1 MDPHVSPPAAS
12 TATEADV
19 IAAARGLIRQVV
31 AQRDECETL
40 RRVPTP
46 MVEALAGAGLLQ
58 MYLPRSLGGPEL
70 PPLVVFRAVEEISR
84 ASGSIGWCSMIA
96 TTVSH
101 SVGLLEAEVGRSMAG
116 HPADMRMAGSIR
128 PMGRARPVDG
138 GHRIDG
144 RWDFASGVNHAR
156 WLMCPCVIWDGDKP
170 MRTPAGA
177 AMTRIFW
184 VPAKSAT
191 ILDTWH
197 VLGLRGTGSHDF
209 TLADVFVPQ
218 THSVSITDPPREKG
232 LLYDPRL
239 HLCWIWTATVGNAI
253 GIARG
258 ALDAFA
264 ELASTKS
271 STMSTALLRD
281 RPLVQA
287 RVAEAEAILECGAGL
302 RAGRGRGSMDARRS
316 GPGRSRRG
324 RRAGT
329 TCDRAWHARGS
340 SHRRLDLPCRRH
352 QRRLREESARA
363 PFPQHS
369 RRRAACRRPA
379 GADGGRRQGP
389 PRPASRGC
397 GVVAGR
403 AHPAVRCQ
411 PRTPSPRPFQPLS
424 VTRTVSSILTR
435 PRLGWFIVVSID
447 NTMPASSGR
456 SMS

>member
-12 TATEADV
+12 ARTDADV
-19 IAAARGLIRQVV
+19 VAAARSLIPQVL
-31 AQRDECETL
+31 AARDECERL
-40 RRVPTP
+40 RHVPTP
-46 MVEALAGAGLLQ
+46 MVEALAEAGLLQ
-58 MYLPRSLGGPEL
+58 MYLPRSMGGLEL

-84 ASGSIGWCSMIA
+84 VDGSIGWCTMIA
-96 TTVSH
+96 TGVSH

-156 WLMCPCVIWDGDKP
+156 WLMCPCVIWDDGKP

-177 AMTRIFW
+177 SMTRIFW

-218 THSVSITDPPREKG
+218 THSVLITDPPREKG

-239 HLCWIWTATVGNAI
+239 HLSWIWTATVGNAI

-287 RVAEAEAILECGAGL
+287 RVAEAEAILSAARAYVQVAVGDLWTRGGQGQADLDAAVVQARLAIAHGMREAVRTVDLIFHAAGTNAVYERNPLERHFRNIHVAVQHAAALPAHMEAAGKVLLGL
-302 RAGRGRGSMDARRS
+302 RPADAG
-316 GPGRSRRG
+316 
-324 RRAGT
+324 
-329 TCDRAWHARGS
+329 W
-340 SHRRLDLPCRRH
+340 
-352 QRRLREESARA
+352 
-363 PFPQHS
+363 
-369 RRRAACRRPA
+369 
-379 GADGGRRQGP
+379 
-389 PRPASRGC
+389 
-397 GVVAGR
+397 
-403 AHPAVRCQ
+403 
-411 PRTPSPRPFQPLS
+411 
-424 VTRTVSSILTR
+424 
-435 PRLGWFIVVSID
+435 
-447 NTMPASSGR
+447 
-456 SMS
+456 